1 MTRTIAVLLF
11 IMGFVVG
18 IGAAGGYQ
26 YWHERTGRIAFA
38 HNADCLRIARQYEN
52 DISDKTTSVSV
63 NEVNYDT
70 ARNSCLGKVTTFG
83 PSFWSFE
90 VVDLLSRRILWLNTC
105 SISSGDCTGAPGTR
119 LKKLQDYQYQKFLT
133 QH

>member
-1 MTRTIAVLLF
+1 MSRPIAVLLV

-26 YWHERTGRIAFA
+26 YWRERTGRIAFA
-38 HNADCLRIARQYEN
+38 HNADCLRIARQYK
-52 DISDKTTSVSV
+52 SDMSGRTTSITV

-70 ARNSCLGKVTTFG
+70 ARNSCLGKVTTIG

-90 VVDLLSRRILWLNTC
+90 VVDLLSRQILWLNTC
-105 SISSGDCTGAPGTR
+105 SVSSGDCAGDPGTR
-119 LKKLQDYQYQKFLT
+119 LKKLQDYQYRKFLT